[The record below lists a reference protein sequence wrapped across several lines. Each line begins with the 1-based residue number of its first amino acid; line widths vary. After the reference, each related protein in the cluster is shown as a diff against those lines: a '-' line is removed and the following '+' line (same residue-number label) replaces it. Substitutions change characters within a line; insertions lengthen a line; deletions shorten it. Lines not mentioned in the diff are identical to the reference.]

1 MENKENKKEKNNK
14 VKIIIAIVIILVII
28 AGILII
34 WKFLPKHVEENII
47 NDISEELLN
56 KSTASGNSADINNVI
71 ITNEGIKVNVS
82 PKIIEEREFGKYV
95 IKDMNV
101 SAQNGKSTITF
112 TIINNSNS
120 NISNKDF
127 TVKFLNNKGKEIGK
141 VTSKIENL
149 EAQKEQIVY
158 VYSESDLSNAYSFSF
173 KM

>member
-1 MENKENKKEKNNK
+1 MENKENKKEKNDK
-14 VKIIIAIVIILVII
+14 SKIIIAILVFLVII

-34 WKFLPKHVEENII
+34 WKILLKHTEENII

-56 KSTASGNSADINNVI
+56 KSIASGNSADINNVI

>member
-14 VKIIIAIVIILVII
+14 SKIIIAIVVFLVII

-34 WKFLPKHVEENII
+34 WKILPKHTEENII

-82 PKIIEEREFGKYV
+82 PNMIEEKNFGKYT
-95 IKDMNV
+95 IKDMNI
-101 SAQNGKSTITF
+101 SSQNGKSTITF
-112 TIINNSNS
+112 TIINNSNN
-120 NISNKDF
+120 NIDNKEFKLELLD
-127 TVKFLNNKGKEIGK
+127 NKGK
-141 VTSKIENL
+141 KIDTISSTIETL
-149 EAQKEQIVY
+149 EANKEQIVY
-158 VYSESDLSNAYSFSF
+158 VYTENDISNSYSYKF